1 MGSDRSGQVGG
12 HCDAPGKNRFIS
24 FVPTDHCQT
33 VVDLRV
39 VSHRPLGICLEK
51 RSQSH
56 EQPRASVFAAF
67 PEDLSVVEHGSMS
80 TDSESP

>member
-12 HCDAPGKNRFIS
+12 HRDTPGESRLVS

-39 VSHRPLGICLEK
+39 VNHRPLGNCLEK

-56 EQPRASVFAAF
+56 EEPRASVFAAF
-67 PEDLSVVEHGSMS
+67 PKCSSVNRFFLYAIDLCR
-80 TDSESP
+80 